1 LNKQVC
7 IASFLLFFS
16 SCSNTDTKKGIPFIL
31 EIPEGL
37 PQPTIPED
45 NPITAP
51 KVALGKALFFD
62 PIVSRDFDLSCA
74 SCHLPNF
81 AFSDTVA
88 FSVGTENKL
97 GDRNSP
103 SLLNSA
109 YKPYLFKDGGIKSLE
124 LQIFAPL
131 DHVAELNLAYSVLE
145 QRLQNHP
152 HYPKL
157 FEEVFGRKPDMY
169 GFIRAI
175 ATYERTL
182 LSANSPYDFHFL
194 RGEPTLNSE
203 ELLGFEVFKSDS
215 AACITC
221 HSGVF
226 FTNYQFENIGLY
238 ANFTDQGRKKVTQKA
253 EDEGKFVVPT
263 LRNLAKTAPYMH
275 DGSLK
280 TLDAVLLFYESGGN
294 PHPNKSAL
302 IKPFK
307 LSQEHRKALLAFL
320 NALNDEEER

>member
-1 LNKQVC
+1 MNKLIFILPFVLLL
-7 IASFLLFFS
+7 AS
-16 SCSNTDTKKGIPFIL
+16 CNQAVNEAEYTL

-37 PQPTIPED
+37 PDLVIPED
-45 NPITAP
+45 NPLTAQ
-51 KVALGKALFFD
+51 KIELGKALFFD

-74 SCHLPNF
+74 SCHLPNY
-81 AFSDTVA
+81 AFSDTLA
-88 FSVGTENKL
+88 FSVGTDGKR

-103 SLLNSA
+103 SLLNAA

-131 DHVAELNLAYSVLE
+131 DHVAELNLAYTVLE
-145 QRLQNHP
+145 QRLQDHP
-152 HYPKL
+152 QYPAI
-157 FEEVFGRKPDMY
+157 FEAVFGRKPDMY

-175 ATYERTL
+175 AAYERTL

-194 RGEPTLNSE
+194 RGEPTLNPE

-215 AACITC
+215 AACIAC

-238 ANFTDQGRKKVTQKA
+238 SNYADQGRKKVTQKA

-275 DGSLK
+275 DGSFK
-280 TLDAVLLFYESGGN
+280 TLEAILLFYESGGN
-294 PHPNKSAL
+294 PHANKSPL

-307 LSQEHRKALLAFL
+307 LSKEHREALLAFL
-320 NALNDEEER
+320 NALNDE

>member
-1 LNKQVC
+1 MNKLIFILPFVLLLASCNQVVDEVEY
-7 IASFLLFFS
+7 
-16 SCSNTDTKKGIPFIL
+16 TL

-37 PQPTIPED
+37 PDLIIPED
-45 NPITAP
+45 NPLTAQ
-51 KVALGKALFFD
+51 KIELGKALFFD

-81 AFSDTVA
+81 AFSDTLA
-88 FSVGTENKL
+88 FSVGTDGKF

-103 SLLNSA
+103 SLLNAA

-152 HYPKL
+152 RYPAL

-175 ATYERTL
+175 AAYERTL
-182 LSANSPYDFHFL
+182 ISANSPYDFHFL

-203 ELLGFEVFKSDS
+203 ELLGFDVFKSDS
-215 AACITC
+215 AACIAC

-238 ANFTDQGRKKVTQKA
+238 SNYPDQGRKKVTQKA
-253 EDEGKFVVPT
+253 EDAGKFVVPT

-275 DGSLK
+275 DGSFK

-294 PHPNKSAL
+294 THPNKSAL
-302 IKPFK
+302 MKPFK
-307 LSQEHRKALLAFL
+307 LSQEHREALLAFL
-320 NALNDEEER
+320 KTLNDVEN